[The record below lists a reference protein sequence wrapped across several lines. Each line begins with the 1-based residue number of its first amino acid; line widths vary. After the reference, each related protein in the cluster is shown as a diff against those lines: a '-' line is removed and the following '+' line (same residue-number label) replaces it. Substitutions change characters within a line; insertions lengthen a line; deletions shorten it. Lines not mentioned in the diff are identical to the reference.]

1 MNNSHHSAPR
11 FSVIIPAYNEQA
23 YLPRLLDSV
32 DRACTDY
39 LGGPEGIETVV
50 VDNSSTDATADLAR
64 MRGCRVVREE
74 RRVIAAVRNTGAG
87 MATGQVLVFIDA
99 DNIIH
104 PDTFNAIDRCLLT
117 GKIIA
122 GASGVKM
129 QRMSLGIA
137 VTYVLMVPLVWL
149 TGMDTGA
156 VFCRREDFEVVKGYN
171 EERLFAEDVQLLW
184 DLKRLGR
191 IRGQKLTRIT
201 SIKAIYSTRKFD
213 KHGDWHYLW
222 LILRFLYG
230 MLFSRHSMDEFAQTY
245 WYGDQRTCVR

>member
-1 MNNSHHSAPR
+1 MS
-11 FSVIIPAYNEQA
+11 
-23 YLPRLLDSV
+23 
-32 DRACTDY
+32 
-39 LGGPEGIETVV
+39 
-50 VDNSSTDATADLAR
+50 
-64 MRGCRVVREE
+64 EE
-74 RRVIAAVRNTGAG
+74 RRVIAAVRNAGAG
-87 MATGQVLVFIDA
+87 MATGQVLVFVDA

-104 PDTFNAIDRCLLT
+104 PDTFNTIDRCLST

-122 GASGVKM
+122 GASGVRM

-156 VFCRREDFEVVKGYN
+156 VFCRREDFDAVDGFN
-171 EERLFAEDVQLLW
+171 EERLFAEDVQFLW

-191 IRGQKLTRIT
+191 IRGQKLIRTT

-230 MLFSRHSMDEFAQTY
+230 MLFSKHSMDEFAQTY
-245 WYGDQRTCVR
+245 WYGDQRNYVR